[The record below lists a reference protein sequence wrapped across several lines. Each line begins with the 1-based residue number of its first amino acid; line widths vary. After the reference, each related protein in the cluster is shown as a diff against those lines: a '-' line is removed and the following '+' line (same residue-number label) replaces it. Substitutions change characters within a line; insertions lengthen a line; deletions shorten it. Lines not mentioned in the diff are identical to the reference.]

1 MATRFPKIHSHP
13 SRIVKRV
20 LFDDYGL
27 TIEQAAKMLDFP
39 LATLSNFLK
48 GKSKMSKALAYRLDL
63 AGIGDAQSWLNLQ
76 TGYDMVKFINA
87 ETKKPKVAVA
97 AFEKIRKEIDAR
109 VQKELEAEK
118 EIDELLMR
126 KLERLEQERKRES
139 ENATPAGDD
148 FDESSFAE
156 SVEIA
161 PVNVRRVR
169 EHARA
174 HA

>member
-1 MATRFPKIHSHP
+1 MATRYPKTCTHP
-13 SRIVKRV
+13 SSMLKDF
-20 LFDDYGL
+20 LNEYGL
-27 TIEQAAKMLDFP
+27 TIEQAAKMLDIP
-39 LATLSNFLK
+39 LVTLANFLK

-63 AGIGDAQSWLNLQ
+63 AGIADAQSWLNLQ
-76 TGYDMVKFINA
+76 TGYDMVKFVNT

-139 ENATPAGDD
+139 KNAKSTKPADDELGDT
-148 FDESSFAE
+148 SFAE
-156 SVEIA
+156 IT
-161 PVNVRRVR
+161 PVRRVR